1 MEVFAEFRA
10 YFTGRIIGLGSSD
23 GCLVGN
29 FYGLL
34 GLVNCAILFDEITGV
49 RAYYLAVRPH
59 LFGEAFYAF
68 GVLLDKVLNAHA
80 KLVC

>member
-34 GLVNCAILFDEITGV
+34 GLVDLLLKKLLEKRWI
-49 RAYYLAVRPH
+49 RMH
-59 LFGEAFYAF
+59 LF
-68 GVLLDKVLNAHA
+68 LLLCMDLTVGMNGQITIIP
-80 KLVC
+80 

>member
-34 GLVNCAILFDEITGV
+34 GLVDLLLKKLLEKRWI
-49 RAYYLAVRPH
+49 RMH
-59 LFGEAFYAF
+59 LF
-68 GVLLDKVLNAHA
+68 LLLCMDLTVGMNGQIIIIP
-80 KLVC
+80 